1 MLSAGGGNQENWI
14 IDNEKTEKYMK
25 WILTTV
31 MMMAVTI
38 GAKAQY
44 VTYNHDSPKMNQI
57 TVGETGVGALKPE
70 LYYTLL
76 HNKYKK
82 SAAAKNKLSFR
93 TLAGINLYNQVDE
106 AEAIDS
112 ALVKRAKVEA
122 LNVAD
127 RQVDIAWLAEGDKV
141 SGQMERF
148 QRNIDRILPSGGTPS
163 DKERWTEYYHVYQC
177 AIDATKDAYMPN
189 AQRKKEYLRIYE
201 DVARQNEI
209 LVGYLAKRQNA
220 AVTSALLNATDNR
233 TLHKEGIVRNAMS
246 RWQES
251 RLAVRGSQP
260 GGNGGEGDDNE
271 SVNRGN

>member
-38 GAKAQY
+38 GTKAQY

-57 TVGETGVGALKPE
+57 TVGETGAGALKPE

-82 SAAAKNKLSFR
+82 TAAVKNKLAFR
-93 TLAGINLYNQVDE
+93 TTAGVASYQQVDE

-112 ALVKRAKVEA
+112 ALTSRAKIEA

-127 RQVDIAWLAEGDKV
+127 RQVDLAWLAEKDKV
-141 SGQMERF
+141 ESQMRQF
-148 QRNIDRILPSGGTPS
+148 QKNIDRILLTGGSPKE
-163 DKERWTEYYHVYQC
+163 KERWSDYYQVYQC
-177 AIDATKDAYMPN
+177 AIKATKDAYMPN
-189 AQRKKEYLRIYE
+189 AER
-201 DVARQNEI
+201 
-209 LVGYLAKRQNA
+209 KRQYLQIYADVSKQND
-220 AVTSALLNATDNR
+220 VLVKYLVQLSNRNATKNLLSASNNR
-233 TLHKEGIVRNAMS
+233 SIDKRSIISNAMS
-246 RWQES
+246 RWNES
-251 RLAVRGSQP
+251 RSAVRGSQGD
-260 GGNGGEGDDNE
+260 GGSGDGDGNE
-271 SVNRGN
+271 SVNR